1 MVAGGA
7 GVMLAPGAAPPMVE
21 LPLLILLLMLL
32 MIVVVFPPV
41 GTPVG
46 VFVLIV
52 VTGVVELT
60 RVPFV

>member
-1 MVAGGA
+1 
-7 GVMLAPGAAPPMVE
+7 MLAPGAAPPMVE